1 MSATEINDLMQ
12 IWGARHAA
20 DGPPFDSKQHL
31 YDTIDSA
38 SFGDIPWQSFSVQYN
53 GDSGDDLNDSA
64 PWKRK
69 EFVVHYRDARKVLHS
84 QLQNPDFANEI
95 DYGPIQVFDEAG
107 KRRYC
112 NFMSGNW
119 ANHQAD
125 IISEDP
131 RTHGSAFC
139 PVILGSD
146 KTTVSVATGHTE
158 YYPVYISNGMIH
170 NNVRRAHRNGLSLLA
185 FLAIPKMDA
194 EHQDSDEFQRFWRS
208 LFHGALAV
216 ILESLRAAMK
226 DPEVVRFGDGH
237 YRRVI
242 YGIGPYMADYPEQ
255 VLLACIVQAR
265 FDNLDSAGGRRSHQ
279 HTLALF
285 DVLGKAS
292 LWDDYGIISDIMPF
306 THGFPRADIHEL
318 ISPDLHHQII
328 KGTFKDH
335 LVMWINEYLEL
346 EHTKAEA
353 TRIIADIDQCIAA
366 VPPFPGLRRFPEG
379 RGFKQWTGD
388 DSKALMKQLPDMFPL
403 RSFNVSSILWSFA
416 KAVKEP
422 WRRSNRYEAL
432 GQMLTINQRLSK
444 LAACRVS
451 FRSRGMLRESIF
463 GDDLQP
469 EPPAGTMNGDD
480 DDGGAVDGKDIW
492 GEVVLS
498 QKPNH
503 FQIPQLH
510 HLISRFL
517 YQQENPDFDGILDD
531 IPIVDCPT
539 PTGKIR

>member
-64 PWKRK
+64 SWKRK
-69 EFVVHYRDARKVLHS
+69 EFIVHYHDARKVLHS

-107 KRRYC
+107 KCRYC

-119 ANHQAD
+119 ANCQAD

-170 NNVRRAHRNGLSLLA
+170 NNVRRAHRNA
-185 FLAIPKMDA
+185 DA
-194 EHQDSDEFQRFWRS
+194 EHRDSDEFRQFRRS

-255 VLLACIVQAR
+255 VLLACIVQGVQLGLTISMVQEADDLTSILWR
-265 FDNLDSAGGRRSHQ
+265 FLM
-279 HTLALF
+279 F
-285 DVLGKAS
+285 WGKHRF
-292 LWDDYGIISDIMPF
+292 GM
-306 THGFPRADIHEL
+306 TM
-318 ISPDLHHQII
+318 
-328 KGTFKDH
+328 GTFKDH
-335 LVMWINEYLEL
+335 LVTWINEYLEL

-353 TRIIADIDQCIAA
+353 TRIIADIDRRIAA
-366 VPPFPGLRRFPEG
+366 VSPFPGLRRFPEG

-388 DSKALMKQLPDMFPL
+388 NSKALMKVYLPAIAGHVPFEIVQCLKHFMEFCYL
-403 RSFNVSSILWSFA
+403 VRRSVLDENNLMAIDNAIANFHHARQIFQDVSVRPDGISLPRQHSIVHYRFLIQEFGAPNGLCSSITESA
-416 KAVKEP
+416 HIKAVKEP

-498 QKPNH
+498 QKP
-503 FQIPQLH
+503 
-510 HLISRFL
+510 
-517 YQQENPDFDGILDD
+517 
-531 IPIVDCPT
+531 
-539 PTGKIR
+539 

>member
-53 GDSGDDLNDSA
+53 GDLGDNLNDSA

-69 EFVVHYRDARKVLHS
+69 EFIVHYRDPCKVLHS
-84 QLQNPDFANEI
+84 QLQNLDFANEI

-131 RTHGSAFC
+131 RMHGSAFC

-185 FLAIPKMDA
+185 FLAIPKTDA
-194 EHQDSDEFQRFWRS
+194 EHRDSDEFQQFWRS

-242 YGIGPYMADYPEQ
+242 YSLGPYIADYPEQ
-255 VLLACIVQAR
+255 VLLACIVQV
-265 FDNLDSAGGRRSHQ
+265 
-279 HTLALF
+279 T
-285 DVLGKAS
+285 
-292 LWDDYGIISDIMPF
+292 
-306 THGFPRADIHEL
+306 
-318 ISPDLHHQII
+318 
-328 KGTFKDH
+328 
-335 LVMWINEYLEL
+335 WINKYLEL

-353 TRIIADIDQCIAA
+353 TRIIADIDQRIAA

-416 KAVKEP
+416 
-422 WRRSNRYEAL
+422 
-432 GQMLTINQRLSK
+432 T
-444 LAACRVS
+444 
-451 FRSRGMLRESIF
+451 
-463 GDDLQP
+463 
-469 EPPAGTMNGDD
+469 
-480 DDGGAVDGKDIW
+480 
-492 GEVVLS
+492 
-498 QKPNH
+498 
-503 FQIPQLH
+503 
-510 HLISRFL
+510 
-517 YQQENPDFDGILDD
+517 
-531 IPIVDCPT
+531 
-539 PTGKIR
+539 